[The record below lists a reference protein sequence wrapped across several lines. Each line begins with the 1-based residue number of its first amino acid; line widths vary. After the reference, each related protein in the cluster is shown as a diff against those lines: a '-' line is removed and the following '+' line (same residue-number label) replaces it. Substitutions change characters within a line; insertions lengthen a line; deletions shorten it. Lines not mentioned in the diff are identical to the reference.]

1 MHTRQRHGGKRAKDP
16 VRTLLRLLAY
26 TFSRYRAAAVF
37 VGLFVILAAS
47 ANIVSTSRL
56 APIASELMR
65 SGSGADNNTI
75 RTFHHTPDFH
85 PKYLLIPAAHGLN
98 LFLFEWLTPQ

>member
-1 MHTRQRHGGKRAKDP
+1 MQRHGGKRAKDP

-47 ANIVSTSRL
+47 ANTLGHSAGSHLRL
-56 APIASELMR
+56 QPALYRLLGGRVRPQPEP
-65 SGSGADNNTI
+65 GNG
-75 RTFHHTPDFH
+75 HH
-85 PKYLLIPAAHGLN
+85 
-98 LFLFEWLTPQ
+98 